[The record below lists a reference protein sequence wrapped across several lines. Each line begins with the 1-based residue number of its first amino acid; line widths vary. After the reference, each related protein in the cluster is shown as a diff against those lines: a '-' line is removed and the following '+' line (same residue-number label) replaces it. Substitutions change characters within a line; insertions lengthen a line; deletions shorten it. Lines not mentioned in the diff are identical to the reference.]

1 MWRDYKFI
9 VSDNYTSL
17 LTMNRAP
24 YKKNYKKKINS
35 GNHFHN
41 VLCLSEAKGMDI
53 IMKFKMIHENY
64 NVSDLD
70 RSIKFYN
77 EALDLHEVRR
87 KTTDDFII
95 VYLSNDVSDFEL
107 ELTWLK
113 DHPQPY
119 NLGECEFHLAFQ
131 AEDYEAAHK
140 KHKEMGCIC
149 FENEAMGIYFIV
161 DPDGYWLEILP

>member
-1 MWRDYKFI
+1 
-9 VSDNYTSL
+9 
-17 LTMNRAP
+17 
-24 YKKNYKKKINS
+24 
-35 GNHFHN
+35 
-41 VLCLSEAKGMDI
+41 
-53 IMKFKMIHENY
+53 MKFKMIHENY

-119 NLGECEFHLAFQ
+119 NLGECEFHLAFK

-140 KHKEMGCIC
+140 KHEEMGCIC

-161 DPDGYWLEILP
+161 DPDGYCLEILQ